1 MSYRKTLELC
11 DEHGISIYDAMI
23 ANEVDFFFPD
33 RLRVKKESFE
43 QLCELASEAYLK
55 VDCTTSLSQVVSS
68 LRDLIL
74 KGKDINTITHH
85 DIIEN
90 IEY

>member
-11 DEHGISIYDAMI
+11 DQYGISIYDAMI
-23 ANEVDFFFPD
+23 ANEVDFFFSGD
-33 RLRVKKESFE
+33 LKIKQESFE

-68 LRDLIL
+68 LRELIF